1 MNPWIIKNLWLI
13 PALPMLAAGLSA
25 LAPRRCRKFSASL
38 AIGSMII
45 AFLLSLCA
53 FAHTLSHHGEGARQV
68 FNFNWFQFGVQWVQL
83 GWVLDPPTAV
93 QADVGP
99 CL

>member
-1 MNPWIIKNLWLI
+1 MPWIVKILWLI

-45 AFLLSLCA
+45 GFLLSLCA
-53 FAHTLSHHGEGARQV
+53 FTHALSYHGDEARQV
-68 FNFNWFQFGVQWVQL
+68 FNFDWFQFGEQWVQL
-83 GWVLDPPTAV
+83 GWMLDPLTAV
-93 QADVGP
+93 MLVMVTFV
-99 CL
+99 